1 MDDEP
6 TDITD
11 ISTDRTNRISIN
23 NNCFTFKVEKN
34 KKHGKKLKKFSPK
47 DICDQFFVGEE
58 SSWRQDKNFNVLNY
72 SFETGDDYNLSH
84 AGDSP
89 VIEGYRMA
97 YLRHFPIV
105 ISPNIFW
112 LMILQGFSRHMEIN
126 DNSKRLRDKFVDFNG
141 QKNIS
146 IETGITNLFLASDE
160 QWNSIIEQ
168 LLNETLKNI
177 KINKKILDIFNQKFS
192 TSTNEAE
199 IANNVTILSSFKK
212 YFVYSIAG
220 TCGIPEISIEGTIE
234 DWKLLKE
241 KVLELGN
248 LDEEIVFW
256 IKELKI
262 IIQNIIKTLETK
274 KPDIDFYKNIVQN
287 TDQSRECKQDLINGW
302 IIKFIPYDKDNN
314 KCDFDSPDFNGL
326 NVDQIPTQIVNLP
339 FHLIT
344 ANKNGINKQYEAE
357 FYTGFF
363 GVKQDEKTLS
373 IKPIIGYAIVEVID
387 KKKIIQEKAEEQ
399 LRINLAMEQLRIRI
413 RNFDQ

>member
-1 MDDEP
+1 
-6 TDITD
+6 
-11 ISTDRTNRISIN
+11 
-23 NNCFTFKVEKN
+23 
-34 KKHGKKLKKFSPK
+34 
-47 DICDQFFVGEE
+47 
-58 SSWRQDKNFNVLNY
+58 
-72 SFETGDDYNLSH
+72 
-84 AGDSP
+84 
-89 VIEGYRMA
+89 MA
-97 YLRHFPIV
+97 
-105 ISPNIFW
+105 
-112 LMILQGFSRHMEIN
+112 
-126 DNSKRLRDKFVDFNG
+126 
-141 QKNIS
+141 
-146 IETGITNLFLASDE
+146 
-160 QWNSIIEQ
+160 
-168 LLNETLKNI
+168 
-177 KINKKILDIFNQKFS
+177 
-192 TSTNEAE
+192 
-199 IANNVTILSSFKK
+199 
-212 YFVYSIAG
+212 
-220 TCGIPEISIEGTIE
+220 
-234 DWKLLKE
+234 
-241 KVLELGN
+241 
-248 LDEEIVFW
+248 IVFW

-287 TDQSRECKQDLINGW
+287 TDQSRECKPDVINGW